1 MLSQIYSGRTA
12 KLRIQGVTMNAP
24 LLKALTLVGA
34 SQVAFILF
42 GLTYSATV
50 EEGVLRATSVGLLAG
65 LLGFAMSVFA
75 VWLFLDL
82 GK

>member
-1 MLSQIYSGRTA
+1 MPFMLT
-12 KLRIQGVTMNAP
+12 KL
-24 LLKALTLVGA
+24 LTLAGGIL
-34 SQVAFILF
+34 VAFILF

-50 EEGVLRATSVGLLAG
+50 EEGILRATAVGLLAG

>member
-1 MLSQIYSGRTA
+1 MLTKI
-12 KLRIQGVTMNAP
+12 
-24 LLKALTLVGA
+24 LTLAGG
-34 SQVAFILF
+34 SLVAFILF